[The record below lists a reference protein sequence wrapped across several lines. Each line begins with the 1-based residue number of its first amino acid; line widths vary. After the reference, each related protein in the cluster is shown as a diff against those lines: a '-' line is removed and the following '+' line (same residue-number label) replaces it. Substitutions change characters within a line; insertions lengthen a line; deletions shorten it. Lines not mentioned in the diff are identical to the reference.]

1 VTTLGQLALWIALLV
16 SAWGTF
22 VGFYGGLTRRPEL
35 MESARRSTYAVAGV
49 IIVASVGLLAAILKH
64 DFNVAYVAAY
74 TSRDLPTVYL
84 LSAFYGGQSGSML
97 FWALVLAIFGALAQ
111 LLTSRK
117 YDHLLPYVAG
127 TTQAVLLFF
136 VATTLFAA
144 NPFERLPF
152 TPADGQGLNPQ
163 LQNPGMVVHPP
174 MLYLGYISITIP
186 FAFAVAALMSRRLDT
201 GWLHAIRKWTIVSWL
216 FLSIGITLGMWWAYV
231 ELGWGGYWAWD
242 PVENASF
249 LPWLTMTA
257 FLHSVM
263 IQEKRGM
270 LKKWNMVLITLSFF
284 LSIFGTFITRSGII
298 SSVHSF
304 AQSSVGYYFLAGLA
318 FLLVAMGWLLYTR
331 LPMLESESHLE
342 SMVSREASFLFNNL
356 LLVGI
361 AFSVFWGTM
370 FPMISELVRGSQVTV
385 GPPFFNQVNIPL
397 GLGLL
402 ALTGIGPL
410 IAWRK
415 ASVGNLRRHFAV
427 PVISGGI
434 AAAVLTAIGMGHF
447 YAILTISFSV
457 FVVVTILQEFV
468 RGIGARHRLHGENYA
483 QALARL
489 VGRNRRRYGGYI
501 VHLGIV
507 TYFVAFTGQ
516 AFKVDREASLVPGE
530 SVEIESPFG
539 HTLTF
544 THLGVSQYDQLN
556 RLVSAATVE
565 VAKDGERVGVI
576 KSEKRQ
582 HFTCQAPIDPCP
594 ANLRQRSFEPSTE
607 AGIRSDLQEDIYVV
621 FAGSV
626 EGTEEA
632 VYRFTLNP
640 LVWWLWFGGFVLVAG
655 GVVTLWPGT
664 TVRTTRQ
671 GDTQGGYAAML
682 VESKSA

>member
-1 VTTLGQLALWIALLV
+1 MTILGQLALWMALLV
-16 SAWGTF
+16 GAWGTF
-22 VGFYGGLTRRPEL
+22 VGFYGGLTRRYEL
-35 MESARRSTYAVAGV
+35 IASARRATYVLCGLAV
-49 IIVASVGLLAAILKH
+49 VASAGLLVAIFKH
-64 DFNVAYVAAY
+64 DFNVAYVASY

-97 FWALVLAIFGALAQ
+97 FWLLVLTVFAALAQ
-111 LLTSRK
+111 WLTARK

-127 TTQAVLLFF
+127 VTSAVTLFF
-136 VATTLFAA
+136 VATMLFAA
-144 NPFERLPF
+144 NPFDRLAF

-304 AQSSVGYYFLAGLA
+304 AQSSVGYYFLGGLV
-318 FLLVAMGWLLYTR
+318 FLVVAMAWLLYTR

-356 LLVGI
+356 ILVGI
-361 AFSVFWGTM
+361 AFSVLWGTM
-370 FPMISELVRGSQVTV
+370 FPVISEIVRGSQVTV

-397 GLGLL
+397 GLALL

-415 ASVGNLRRHFAV
+415 ASVGNLRRQFAV
-427 PVISGGI
+427 PVVLGGV

-447 YAILTISFSV
+447 YSILTISLAV
-457 FVVVTILQEFV
+457 FVTATILQEFV
-468 RGIGARHRLHGENYA
+468 RGVGARHRLHGENML
-483 QALARL
+483 QALVRL
-489 VGRNRRRYGGYI
+489 VGRNRRRYGGYV

-516 AFKVDREASLVPGE
+516 AFKVDREASLKPGE
-530 SVEIESPFG
+530 SVEVESPWG
-539 HTLTF
+539 HTYAF
-544 THLGVSQYDQLN
+544 THIGVSQYDQLN
-556 RLVSAATVE
+556 RLVSAASVE
-565 VAKDGERVGVI
+565 VTKDGERIGVMS
-576 KSEKRQ
+576 SEKRQ
-582 HFTCQAPIDPCP
+582 HFTCAVPTRPCP
-594 ANLRQRSFEPSTE
+594 EQMRQKSFEPSTE
-607 AGIRSDLQEDIYVV
+607 AGIRSDLQEDIYIVY
-621 FAGSV
+621 AGSV

-640 LVWWLWFGGFVLVAG
+640 LVWWLWYGGFVLVVG
-655 GVVTLWPGT
+655 GVITLWPGT
-664 TVRTTRQ
+664 TVRATRQ
-671 GDTQGGYAAML
+671 GDTQGGYAAQL
-682 VESKSA
+682 VESKHA